1 MAREFDKNIFVMLL
15 AIMIGAIIITYFAA
29 DLVSTGKIKNLT
41 SQYEGEITTVKSES
55 ENFTSHFIKST
66 VILDQAREDRAFGNY
81 HFDLGLLWYQSAL
94 SERNITYFKLYKERG
109 IDNCTN
115 AMPNYYYSHLNFEDS
130 KEYFNQTIAFAS
142 ENYLEVLNL
151 YVKLTA
157 SGSKLTT
164 LRYDASRYLMYLIE
178 NLTFDP
184 INNNVTYLENV
195 TELMVL
201 FTGVIAAYQE
211 ESENY
216 EGLQDDLD
224 DYEFFEEIR

>member
-1 MAREFDKNIFVMLL
+1 MAKEFDRNMFVMLL
-15 AIMIGAIIITYFAA
+15 SIMIGAIIITYFAA
-29 DLVSTGKIKNLT
+29 DLIGKGKLEDLT
-41 SQYEGEITTVKSES
+41 SQYEGEITSVKSES
-55 ENFTSHFIKST
+55 ENFTSSFIKST

-81 HFDLGLLWYQSAL
+81 HFDLGLIWYQSAL
-94 SERNITYFKLYKERG
+94 AEKNITYFKLYKVRG

-130 KEYFNQTIAFAS
+130 KEYFNKTIAFAS

-164 LRYDASRYLMYLIE
+164 LRYDASRYLLYLIE

-184 INNNVTYLENV
+184 INNEVTYLENV

-201 FTGVIAAYQE
+201 FQGVMAAYQGE
-211 ESENY
+211 LENY
-216 EGLQDDLD
+216 EEIQDEID

>member
-1 MAREFDKNIFVMLL
+1 MAREFDKNMFVMLL

-29 DLVSTGKIKNLT
+29 DLISTGKLEDLT
-41 SQYEGEITTVKSES
+41 SQYEGEITSVKSES
-55 ENFTSHFIKST
+55 ENFTSSFIKST

-81 HFDLGLLWYQSAL
+81 HFDLGLIWYQSAL
-94 SERNITYFKLYKERG
+94 AEKNITYYKIYKERG
-109 IDNCTN
+109 IDNCTS
-115 AMPNYYYSHLNFEDS
+115 AMPNYYYSYLNFEDS
-130 KEYFNQTIAFAS
+130 KDYFNQTIAFAS

-157 SGSKLTT
+157 SGAKLTT
-164 LRYDASRYLMYLIE
+164 LRYDASRYLLYLIE

-201 FTGVIAAYQE
+201 FTGVMADYQE
-211 ESENY
+211 ELDNY
-216 EGLQDDLD
+216 EGTQDEIDE
-224 DYEFFEEIR
+224 YEFFEEIR